1 MAVSLRGPWPTRATR
16 DARTPLLVLIVLMA
30 ATLLVALVGLVVDA
44 RVITGAPAWLKPAKF
59 AASIIIYAA
68 TLWLLLPALADRP
81 RLVRIVSWAV
91 GVGLTVEMLLIAVQ
105 AARGTTSHFNFSTP
119 FDAVVFRIMGG
130 TIMGIWL
137 LTMLLAVL
145 FFRRT
150 LAHPALTWGV
160 RLGFIGAVVGMGV
173 AILMTFPTPEQQQAA
188 AAGLPALVR
197 GAHAVGVPDG
207 GPGLPVLGW
216 STIGGDLRVAHSI
229 GLHALQGVP
238 IAAFLLMR
246 YAPPSLPARA
256 QAQLV
261 GIVGAVW
268 IALTLLLTWQA
279 LRGQPLTAPDGATV
293 LVLAGIV
300 GIASVTAGSIV
311 YRAVSR
317 AHSRWGLPLTG

>member
-1 MAVSLRGPWPTRATR
+1 MAVPLSGCWPSPDIRS
-16 DARTPLLVLIVLMA
+16 ARTPLLVLIVLMA
-30 ATLLVALVGLVVDA
+30 ATLVVALGGLVFDA

-59 AASIIIYAA
+59 AISIIVYAA

-81 RLVRIVSWAV
+81 RLVRFVSWVV
-91 GVGLTVEMLLIAVQ
+91 GVGLTVEMLLIALQ
-105 AARGTTSHFNFSTP
+105 AARGTASHFNFATP

-160 RLGFIGAVVGMGV
+160 RLGFVGSVIGMGV
-173 AILMTFPTPEQQQAA
+173 AILMTFPTPEQQQAV
-188 AAGLPALVR
+188 AAGLPTLVR
-197 GAHAVGVPDG
+197 GAHAVGVADG
-207 GPGLPVLGW
+207 GPGLPILGW
-216 STIGGDLRVAHSI
+216 STTGGDLRVAHSI

-238 IAAFLLMR
+238 IAAFLLTR
-246 YAPPSLPARA
+246 YAPPSLSARA

-268 IALTLLLTWQA
+268 IALTVLLTWQA
-279 LRGQPLTAPDGATV
+279 LRGQPLTAPDEATV
-293 LVLAGIV
+293 LALVVIVVVAGV
-300 GIASVTAGSIV
+300 ATGGVV
-311 YRAVSR
+311 QRAVSHP
-317 AHSRWGLPLTG
+317 HSRQELPTAG